1 MKRLTLAAVLMA
13 LGQSLAACSGSSL
26 AVMGAD
32 AVTQV
37 ASGRSISGNVIHAF
51 TGKDCVPMNFFAGK
65 PVCPEEENAAAK
77 KEEAPLYCYRTLGQ
91 VDCHT
96 DPDPMMSPTTRL
108 YRADAKQP

>member
-1 MKRLTLAAVLMA
+1 MKRLTLVAILVVF
-13 LGQSLAACSGSSL
+13 GQSLAACSGSSL

-51 TGKDCVPMNFFAGK
+51 TGKDCVPMNLLAGK
-65 PVCPEEENAAAK
+65 PVCPEEENAAK
-77 KEEAPLYCYRTLGQ
+77 KDEAPVYCYRTLGQ
-91 VDCHT
+91 VDCHA
-96 DPDPMMSPTTRL
+96 DPDPLMSPTTRL

>member
-1 MKRLTLAAVLMA
+1 MKRVYAAIA
-13 LGQSLAACSGSSL
+13 IIFLGQSVAACSGSSL

-51 TGKDCVPMNFFAGK
+51 TGKNCVPMNFFAGK
-65 PVCPEEENAAAK
+65 PVCPEQDAAAAK
-77 KEEAPLYCYRTLGQ
+77 DETPIYCYRTLGG
-91 VDCHT
+91 VDCHAE
-96 DPDPMMSPTTRL
+96 PDPMMSPGSRL

>member
-1 MKRLTLAAVLMA
+1 MKSVRAAAVA
-13 LGQSLAACSGSSL
+13 IVLGQSLAACSGSSL

-37 ASGRSISGNVIHAF
+37 TSGRSISGNVIHAF

-65 PVCPEEENAAAK
+65 PVCPEQDTATAK
-77 KEEAPLYCYRTLGQ
+77 DEPPIYCYRTLGQ
-91 VDCHT
+91 VDCHAE
-96 DPDPMMSPTTRL
+96 PDPMMSPGSRL